1 MGSVVLFS
9 SGNNNQDVIFPARL
23 ENVIAVGASSFCDER
38 KSFTSCD
45 NEDWWGSNFGE
56 SLDLVAPGVEIW
68 TTDISG
74 ANGYTLEDDEP
85 DFNGTSSA
93 CPNAAGVVALILSV
107 NPELTQQ
114 EAREILERSTDKID
128 GYNYSITQGQPH
140 GSWNSEVGY
149 GRVNAFAAVQM
160 AQQFTN
166 AELEGVDLVCYNG
179 STTISL
185 TGNQDPVTWQ
195 ASSNVTIQS
204 SDNSSITVRASS
216 SNATGNG
223 WVRATLSNGV
233 TLQEDFEVGAP
244 SARSINLDS
253 FRSVNLYSDRWTNI
267 TATYNHVIDIGQLG
281 YDWHW
286 YASPAQM
293 RDDGISYIHVK
304 PINSAN
310 RVWIRVQAENEC
322 GCSDWVGKWFDVVQV
337 SSNCRD
343 CPTDGDEIHY

>member
-1 MGSVVLFS
+1 MDIIILLHR
-9 SGNNNQDVIFPARL
+9 GNLMA
-23 ENVIAVGASSFCDER
+23 
-38 KSFTSCD
+38 
-45 NEDWWGSNFGE
+45 
-56 SLDLVAPGVEIW
+56 
-68 TTDISG
+68 
-74 ANGYTLEDDEP
+74 
-85 DFNGTSSA
+85 
-93 CPNAAGVVALILSV
+93 
-107 NPELTQQ
+107 
-114 EAREILERSTDKID
+114 
-128 GYNYSITQGQPH
+128 
-140 GSWNSEVGY
+140 SWNSEVGY

-204 SDNSSITVRASS
+204 IDNSSITVRASS

-267 TATYNHVIDIGQLG
+267 TATYNHVIDIG
-281 YDWHW
+281 
-286 YASPAQM
+286 AV
-293 RDDGISYIHVK
+293 GI
-304 PINSAN
+304 
-310 RVWIRVQAENEC
+310 
-322 GCSDWVGKWFDVVQV
+322 
-337 SSNCRD
+337 
-343 CPTDGDEIHY
+343 